1 MAEESLNPNTEQQTA
16 EESNH
21 SAGNKVLTDIH
32 SDTEQSE
39 GGHGGSH
46 GEMSADEVFPTL
58 LGNNLGDHRE
68 FSWLGI
74 HICELPVIIYDSEE
88 GLHLYSSSSEMIKDS
103 IFTMTI
109 HGAEHGYKFAEESD
123 LNPGH
128 AMHWKPP
135 IVKTSTIQPAKDSG
149 ELDAQAVTL
158 DLSVTSL
165 MLFQWTAML
174 IILVVFGIVGRKFKK
189 NPTKAPHGIQNAIE
203 AMVVFVRD
211 DIVRPNCGSE
221 KAAKGLLPYFIGLF
235 FFIFVMNILGLV
247 PGGHTA
253 TGALA
258 VTGALA
264 IVAYFVINI
273 TAIREAG
280 IGSWL
285 KHLLG
290 GAPIWLSPIMIPIEI
305 ISMFVKPF
313 ALTIRLFANMTA
325 GHVVLLSLV
334 GLIFF
339 FKISVG
345 MGVGLAIAPISIGF
359 SVFMYMLEFLVALL
373 QAYIFTILTAVFV
386 GLAIGDHAHEEA
398 HEH

>member
-1 MAEESLNPNTEQQTA
+1 MADEIMNNYIA
-16 EESNH
+16 SNDNNSKQNSTDATH
-21 SAGNKVLTDIH
+21 STHATGQGH
-32 SDTEQSE
+32 ST
-39 GGHGGSH
+39 GH
-46 GEMSADEVFPTL
+46 GEMTADQVFPTL

-74 HICELPVIIYDSEE
+74 HIAELPVIIYDKQE
-88 GLHLYSSSSEMIKDS
+88 GLHVYSSTSSMISEGK
-103 IFTMTI
+103 FTMKI
-109 HGAEHGYKFAEESD
+109 HGGEHGYKFAEKSD

-128 AMHWKPP
+128 AMHWKAP
-135 IVKTSTIQPAKDSG
+135 IVKTSTIQPDKPIQTA
-149 ELDAQAVTL
+149 EPVTL

-165 MLFQWTAML
+165 MVFQWIAM
-174 IILVVFGIVGRKFKK
+174 ILVLTIFGIVGRRYKK
-189 NPTKAPHGIQNAIE
+189 NPTGAPKGLQNAIE
-203 AMVVFVRD
+203 SLVVFLRD
-211 DIVRPNCGSE
+211 EVVLPNCGTE
-221 KAAKGLLPYFIGLF
+221 RAARGLLPYFIGLF
-235 FFIFVMNILGLV
+235 FFIFFLNLLGLV

-273 TAIREAG
+273 TAIRELG

-285 KHLLG
+285 HHLLG

-339 FKISVG
+339 FKISIG
-345 MGVGLAIAPISIGF
+345 TNVGLAIAPISVAF
-359 SVFMYMLEFLVALL
+359 SVFMYCLELLVALL

-386 GLAIGDHAHEEA
+386 GLAIGEHAHEHEA
-398 HEH
+398 AHGH

>member
-1 MAEESLNPNTEQQTA
+1 M
-16 EESNH
+16 
-21 SAGNKVLTDIH
+21 
-32 SDTEQSE
+32 
-39 GGHGGSH
+39 
-46 GEMSADEVFPTL
+46 ADEILKDKNDGGAAVVDSKHTSTDAQHDNTGHSSGHSEMTPDQVFPTL

-74 HICELPVIIYDSEE
+74 HICELPVIVYDKQE
-88 GLHLYSSSSEMIKDS
+88 GLHIYSSSSSMVQDGQ
-103 IFTMTI
+103 FTMKI
-109 HGAEHGYKFAEESD
+109 HGENHGYKFAEKSD

-128 AMHWKPP
+128 AMHWKAP
-135 IVKTSTIQPAKDSG
+135 IVKTSTIQPSKDNH
-149 ELDAQAVTL
+149 DFTADAVTL

-165 MLFQWTAML
+165 MVFQWIAML
-174 IILVVFGIVGRKFKK
+174 IVLTLFGIAGRRYKK
-189 NPTKAPHGIQNAIE
+189 NPTAAPKGIQNVIE
-203 AMVVFVRD
+203 WIVEFIRD
-211 DIVRPNCGSE
+211 DIVIPNCGSPR
-221 KAAKGLLPYFIGLF
+221 AAKGLLPYFVGLF
-235 FFIFVMNILGLV
+235 FFIFFMNLLGLL

-273 TAIREAG
+273 TAIRESG
-280 IGSWL
+280 IGAWL
-285 KHLLG
+285 HHLLG

-339 FKISVG
+339 FKISIG
-345 MGVGLAIAPISIGF
+345 TGVGLAIAPISVAF
-359 SVFMYMLEFLVALL
+359 SVFMYCLELLVALL

-386 GLAIGDHAHEEA
+386 GLAIGEHAHETV
-398 HEH
+398 HQH

>member
-1 MAEESLNPNTEQQTA
+1 MADEMIQNK
-16 EESNH
+16 
-21 SAGNKVLTDIH
+21 SAGDGTNNIEH
-32 SDTEQSE
+32 STIDAQQHGQSK
-39 GGHGGSH
+39 GHS
-46 GEMSADEVFPTL
+46 EMTADEVFPTL

-74 HICELPVIIYDSEE
+74 HICELPVIIYDKQE
-88 GLHLYSSSSEMIKDS
+88 GLHIYSSTSSMVADGK
-103 IFTMTI
+103 FTMKI
-109 HGAEHGYKFAEESD
+109 HGEEHGYKFAEKSD

-128 AMHWKPP
+128 LMHWKAP
-135 IVKTSTIQPAKDSG
+135 IVKTSTIQPAKENHEFSA
-149 ELDAQAVTL
+149 EAVTL

-165 MLFQWTAML
+165 MVFQWIAMIL
-174 IILVVFGIVGRKFKK
+174 ILTIFGIVGRRYKK

-203 AMVVFVRD
+203 TLVVFIRD
-211 DIVRPNCGSE
+211 EVVTPNCGS
-221 KAAKGLLPYFIGLF
+221 KRAAKGLLPYFIALF
-235 FFIFVMNILGLV
+235 FFIFVLNLLGLI

-264 IVAYFVINI
+264 IIAYFVINI
-273 TAIREAG
+273 TAIRETG
-280 IGSWL
+280 IGGWL
-285 KHLLG
+285 HHLLG

-305 ISMFVKPF
+305 ISMLVKPF

-339 FKISVG
+339 FKISIG
-345 MGVGLAIAPISIGF
+345 TGVGLAIAPISVAF
-359 SVFMYMLEFLVALL
+359 SVFMYCLELLVALL

-386 GLAIGDHAHEEA
+386 GLAIGEHAHEHEA
-398 HEH
+398 AHQH

>member
-1 MAEESLNPNTEQQTA
+1 MADEIMKNNIIQKDIDTQHTSANAPQNG
-16 EESNH
+16 H
-21 SAGNKVLTDIH
+21 S
-32 SDTEQSE
+32 S
-39 GGHGGSH
+39 GHG
-46 GEMSADEVFPTL
+46 EITADQVFPTL

-74 HICELPVIIYDSEE
+74 HICELPVIIYDKQE
-88 GLHLYSSSSEMIKDS
+88 GLNIYSSTSSMIKHGK
-103 IFTMTI
+103 FTLKI
-109 HGAEHGYKFAEESD
+109 HGENHGLKFAQESD

-128 AMHWKPP
+128 NMHWKTP
-135 IVKTSTIQPAKDSG
+135 IVKTSTIQPTKDNK
-149 ELDAQAVTL
+149 DFIADPVTL

-165 MLFQWTAML
+165 MVFQWIAML
-174 IILVVFGIVGRKFKK
+174 FVLTIFGIAGRRYKK
-189 NPTKAPHGIQNAIE
+189 NPTGAPKGIQNAIE
-203 AMVVFVRD
+203 FLVVFLRD
-211 DIVRPNCGSE
+211 EVVIPNCGTDR
-221 KAAKGLLPYFIGLF
+221 AAKGLLPYFVGLF
-235 FFIFVMNILGLV
+235 FFIFFMNLLGLV

-273 TAIREAG
+273 TAIRESG
-280 IGSWL
+280 IGAWL
-285 KHLLG
+285 HHLLG

-339 FKISVG
+339 FKISIG
-345 MGVGLAIAPISIGF
+345 PGVGLAIAPISVAF
-359 SVFMYMLEFLVALL
+359 SVFMYCLELLVALL

-386 GLAIGDHAHEEA
+386 GLAIGEHAHEHEVA